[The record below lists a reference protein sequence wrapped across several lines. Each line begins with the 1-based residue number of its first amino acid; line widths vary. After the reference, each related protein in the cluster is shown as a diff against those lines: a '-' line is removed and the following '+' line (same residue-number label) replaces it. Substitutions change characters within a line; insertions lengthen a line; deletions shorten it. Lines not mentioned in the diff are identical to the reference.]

1 MVEFMQP
8 LKNTCLKEIQWRK
21 KILTKYQWWARGL
34 GQETLYAL
42 VQFWKNTP
50 ICQVC
55 AEIYVS
61 VTSDYFKGLET
72 RFLFSW
78 YFLIFA
84 KVCILS
90 MLECFLM

>member
-1 MVEFMQP
+1 MMEFMQP
-8 LKNTCLKEIQWRK
+8 LKNTCLKEVQWRK
-21 KILTKYQWWARGL
+21 KMLTKYPVWARGL
-34 GQETLYAL
+34 GQETQYAL
-42 VQFWKNTP
+42 VPFWKNTP
-50 ICQVC
+50 ISQVC
-55 AEIYVS
+55 AEIHES
-61 VTSDYFKGLET
+61 VTSDYFKGVET